1 MKPLRILH
9 TDFHRGWGGQAARVL
24 MLSQELVRRGHSVTI
39 AAPRGELTRRTAASN
54 AGIAVD
60 DSFHF
65 HPPARALSFL
75 GDVRRMRS
83 LLHRG
88 RFDIVDVHGSQD
100 TWVTA
105 VARLLPGVPKGHAR
119 ARLVL
124 TRHNT
129 KRVRTNAANRA
140 LYGRAV
146 DHLILVDESVR
157 KQYAE
162 FLNDR
167 TIDPARISVIP
178 SAYRT
183 DLFHEGVDGAPV
195 RASLGLGEQDT
206 LIGVAGRLVRDKGHT
221 HLFQAVERLRA
232 QYPRIALALAG
243 AGPLEMELKEEART
257 RGLETVAHFLG
268 FRSDIAAVEAAFDIA
283 VLPSV
288 GCDASSAAIKES
300 MALGVP
306 IVASDIGGARSI
318 IRDGETGLVVP
329 PGDGA
334 ALERALRALMADPAR
349 ARAMAERARQEVSTR
364 YSIDRLA
371 DSTLAAYEKALKG
384 SHVSESAR
392 AELRPRESTRQRSA
406 P

>member
-39 AAPRGELTRRTAASN
+39 AAPEGELTRRATAGAS
-54 AGIAVD
+54 GITVV
-60 DSFHF
+60 DSFRF
-65 HPPARALSFL
+65 RPPARALSFL
-75 GDVRRMRS
+75 ADVRRMRS
-83 LLHRG
+83 LLESG

-100 TWVTA
+100 AWVTA
-105 VARLLPGVPKGHAR
+105 ATRLLPGAR
-119 ARLVL
+119 AGRLVL

-157 KQYAE
+157 RQYAT
-162 FLNDR
+162 FLDDK
-167 TIDPARISVIP
+167 TIDPRRISVIP
-178 SAYRT
+178 SAYRA
-183 DLFHEGVDGAPV
+183 DLFHDGVDGAPV
-195 RASLGLGEQDT
+195 RRELGLAPGDT
-206 LIGVAGRLVRDKGHT
+206 LLGVAGRLVRDKGHT

-232 QYPRIALALAG
+232 EFPRLALVLAG
-243 AGPLEMELKEEART
+243 AGPLESDLKEEARA
-257 RGLETVAHFLG
+257 RGLAPVTHFLG
-268 FRSDIAAVEAAFDIA
+268 FRGDIAAVEAAFDIA

-306 IVASDIGGARSI
+306 IVATDIGGARGI

-329 PGDGA
+329 PGDDR
-334 ALERALRALMADPAR
+334 ALEKALRVLLADPAR
-349 ARAMAERARQEVSTR
+349 GRAMADRARQEVAAR

-371 DSTLAAYEKALKG
+371 DSTLAAYEAALEG
-384 SHVSESAR
+384 ARLSEGAR
-392 AELRPRESTRQRSA
+392 AAWRERPTL
-406 P
+406 

>member
-39 AAPRGELTRRTAASN
+39 AAPRGELTRRTVASD
-54 AGIAVD
+54 AGITVD

-83 LLHRG
+83 LLRRG
-88 RFDIVDVHGSQD
+88 GFDIVDVHGSQD
-100 TWVTA
+100 TWVTS

-119 ARLVL
+119 ACLVL

-162 FLNDR
+162 LLNDR

-178 SAYRT
+178 SAYRA

-243 AGPLEMELKEEART
+243 AGPLETELKEEART

-318 IRDGETGLVVP
+318 IRDGETGLIVP
-329 PGDGA
+329 PGDAA
-334 ALERALRALMADPAR
+334 ALERALRALMADPAK

-371 DSTLAAYEKALKG
+371 DSTLAAYEKALAG
-384 SHVSESAR
+384 SRASQSAR
-392 AELRPRESTRQRSA
+392 AALRQR
-406 P
+406 PTL

>member
-24 MLSQELVRRGHSVTI
+24 MLSQELVRRGHRVTI
-39 AAPRGELTRRTAASN
+39 AAPRGELTRRAAASG
-54 AGIAVD
+54 ADIAVV
-60 DSFHF
+60 DSFRF
-65 HPPARALSFL
+65 HPPARVLSL
-75 GDVRRMRS
+75 VNDVRRMRS
-83 LLHRG
+83 LLRRE

-105 VARLLPGVPKGHAR
+105 MARSIAGGTPR
-119 ARLVL
+119 RLVL

-140 LYGRAV
+140 LYGRIV

-157 KQYAE
+157 TQYVE
-162 FLNDR
+162 FLNNG

-178 SAYRT
+178 SAYRA
-183 DLFHEGVDGAPV
+183 DLFHDGVDGQRV
-195 RASLGLGEQDT
+195 RSALGVAAGDT

-232 QYPRIALALAG
+232 DGTRVALALAG
-243 AGPLEMELKEEART
+243 TGPLEAELKEEVRA
-257 RGLETVAHFLG
+257 RGLAPIAHFLG
-268 FRSDIAAVEAAFDIA
+268 FRSDIAEVEAAFDIA

-306 IVASDIGGARSI
+306 IVATDIGGARGM
-318 IRDGETGLVVP
+318 IRHGETGLVVP
-329 PGDGA
+329 PGDAA
-334 ALERALRALMADPAR
+334 ALEKALRALIVDPAR
-349 ARAMAERARQEVSTR
+349 ARGMAEAARLEVATR
-364 YSIDRLA
+364 YSIGRLA
-371 DSTLAAYEKALKG
+371 EATLLAYETALSG
-384 SHVSESAR
+384 SRASERAR
-392 AELRPRESTRQRSA
+392 AAWRERPTL
-406 P
+406 

>member
-1 MKPLRILH
+1 MNPLRILH

-24 MLSQELVRRGHSVTI
+24 MLSGELARRGHRVTI
-39 AAPRGELTRRTAASN
+39 AAPRGELTRRAAASG
-54 AGIAVD
+54 AGIAVV

-65 HPPARALSFL
+65 HPPARVFSFL

-83 LLHRG
+83 LLRSE

-105 VARLLPGVPKGHAR
+105 MARPIAGGAPR
-119 ARLVL
+119 RLVL

-140 LYGRAV
+140 LYGRLV

-157 KQYAE
+157 AQYAG
-162 FLNDR
+162 FLSDQ

-178 SAYRT
+178 SAYRA
-183 DLFHEGVDGAPV
+183 DLFHGGVDGRPLR
-195 RASLGLGEQDT
+195 RALGIADDVT
-206 LIGVAGRLVRDKGHT
+206 VIGVAGRLVRDKGHT
-221 HLFQAVERLRA
+221 HLFQAAERLRA
-232 QYPRIALALAG
+232 DGAPLALVLAG
-243 AGPLEMELKEEART
+243 AGPLEAELKEEARA
-257 RGLETVAHFLG
+257 RGLAPMTHFLG
-268 FRSDIAAVEAAFDIA
+268 FRPDIAAVEAAFDIA

-300 MALGVP
+300 MALGIP
-306 IVASDIGGARSI
+306 IVASDIGGARVI

-329 PGDGA
+329 PGDAA
-334 ALERALRALMADPAR
+334 ALEKALRILLADPAR
-349 ARAMAERARQEVSTR
+349 GRAMAQKARLEVAAR

-371 DSTLAAYEKALKG
+371 DATLLAYETALAG
-384 SHVSESAR
+384 APVSQGA
-392 AELRPRESTRQRSA
+392 RSA
-406 P
+406 WRERPTL

>member
-24 MLSQELVRRGHSVTI
+24 MLSGELVRRGHSVTI
-39 AAPRGELTRRTAASN
+39 AAPSGELTRRTAASN

-83 LLHRG
+83 LLRRG

-105 VARLLPGVPKGHAR
+105 VARLLPGVPEG
-119 ARLVL
+119 RLVL

-140 LYGRAV
+140 LYRRAV

-162 FLNDR
+162 FLSDR
-167 TIDPARISVIP
+167 TINPARISVIP
-178 SAYRT
+178 SAYRAN
-183 DLFHEGVDGAPV
+183 LFHEGVDGAPV
-195 RASLGLGEQDT
+195 RQSLGLGEQDT

-221 HLFQAVERLRA
+221 YLFQAVERLRA

-243 AGPLEMELKEEART
+243 AGPLEAELKEEARA
-257 RGLETVAHFLG
+257 RGLAHVAHFLG

-300 MALGVP
+300 MALGIP
-306 IVASDIGGARSI
+306 MVASDIGGARSI

-329 PGDGA
+329 AGDAA
-334 ALERALRALMADPAR
+334 ALEKALRALMADPAR

-371 DSTLAAYEKALKG
+371 DATLAAYERALAG
-384 SHVSESAR
+384 SRASRSAR
-392 AELRPRESTRQRSA
+392 AALRPHESTRQR
-406 P
+406 PTL